1 MKMES
6 EKFQSTAYSLKYFLK
21 ASGGLASVSVLCYQI
36 LNPGGNMKVLILTLA
51 MLAFAPAF
59 AAKEKA
65 APKPKPVEQPT
76 PFSELAEAWEKG
88 TPLKFDEVDGFY
100 SGRCYERSAKT
111 TMLPGL
117 LAIQSV
123 DAGPHFPNKSENYI
137 CRSYNSAKY
146 PTADAYDHISTD
158 EQKKK
163 LLENMGRYSLYL
175 SQAKE
180 EEKGLTYA
188 EYFGGTLTPAH
199 KGEFRKLNGYFLF
212 RFITVA
218 GVEMNERA
226 TGYRK
231 EFDAGVVTEY
241 CYFFKQIIPKA
252 DISKYR

>member
-1 MKMES
+1 MKALILALTM
-6 EKFQSTAYSLKYFLK
+6 
-21 ASGGLASVSVLCYQI
+21 LASA
-36 LNPGGNMKVLILTLA
+36 T
-51 MLAFAPAF
+51 AFAG
-59 AAKEKA
+59 KEKP

-88 TPLKFDEVDGFY
+88 MPVKFDEVDGFY
-100 SGRCYERSAKT
+100 SGRCYERSAKST
-111 TMLPGL
+111 VLPGL
-117 LAIQSV
+117 LAIQTV
-123 DAGPHFPNKSENYI
+123 DAGPNFPTKSENYI
-137 CRSYNSAKY
+137 CRSYNTSKY

-163 LLENMGRYSLYL
+163 LLENVGRYSQYM

-180 EEKGLTYA
+180 EEKGLTYT

-199 KGEFRKLNGYFLF
+199 KGEIRMSNGYFLF

-218 GVEMNERA
+218 PLEMTERA